1 MTYIISYLSIFF
13 DFQSFLFRG
22 FCIDD
27 KSFKVISNS
36 LISDFVPGNLWS
48 VIPPN
53 TRGKV
58 QNSISSHAK
67 YSNYFKFPFL
77 PRPIVL
83 KLSQKYQWAKILLPL
98 KPILRCP
105 KSSNPNLSIAT
116 TEGSDHIPPA
126 GKRCLLGVS
135 RVSYIIPISGVYV
148 FRVAVPIGK
157 YSCSMLFHV
166 FFALDAAQS

>member
-1 MTYIISYLSIFF
+1 MIYYILYFLNFNHFYFVASVLMINLSKWYLILLFPIS
-13 DFQSFLFRG
+13 
-22 FCIDD
+22 
-27 KSFKVISNS
+27 S
-36 LISDFVPGNLWS
+36 LAICGL
-48 VIPPN
+48 IPPN
-53 TRGKV
+53 TIGKV

-67 YSNYFKFPFL
+67 YSNYFKFPSL
-77 PRPIVL
+77 PRPIVP

-135 RVSYIIPISGVYV
+135 RVS
-148 FRVAVPIGK
+148 
-157 YSCSMLFHV
+157 
-166 FFALDAAQS
+166 